1 MPDGRRPWTLTARG
15 ARRRALAALVAFFA
29 LPRRAL
35 AQPIMNPAPG
45 IDART
50 INTPQGALQSILKG
64 AAMRRGRVRLE
75 LPSAAENGHSVPM
88 IVRVDSPMSEADYVR
103 RIDLVSEKN
112 PVPLMASFFLGP
124 HLGRAE
130 VESRVRLNGTQR
142 VTALA
147 QLSDGSF
154 WFDAADIVVNESAC
168 LDGG

>member
-1 MPDGRRPWTLTARG
+1 LS
-15 ARRRALAALVAFFA
+15 ARRRFLGALLALLA

-35 AQPIMNPAPG
+35 AQPSVNPAPG

-50 INTPQGALQSILKG
+50 VNTPQGALQSILKG
-64 AAMRRGRVRLE
+64 ATMRRGRVRLE
-75 LPSAAENGHSVPM
+75 LPSIGENGHSVPM
-88 IVRVDSPMSEADYVR
+88 TVRVDSPMSEADYVR

-112 PVPLMASFFLGP
+112 PVALMATFFLGP
-124 HLGRAE
+124 HMSRAE

-154 WFDAADIVVNESAC
+154 WFDAADVVVNESAC

>member
-1 MPDGRRPWTLTARG
+1 MARMTPQG
-15 ARRRALAALVAFFA
+15 ARRRSLAALVALLA
-29 LPRRAL
+29 LPRRTL

-50 INTPQGALQSILKG
+50 INTPQGTLRSILKG
-64 AAMRRGRVRLE
+64 TEMRRGRVLLE
-75 LPSAAENGHSVPM
+75 LPPVAENGHSVPM
-88 IVRVDSPMSEADYVR
+88 TVRVDSPMSDADHVR

-112 PVPLMASFFLGP
+112 PVPLMATFFLGP
-124 HLGRAE
+124 HMGRAE
-130 VESRVRLNGTQR
+130 IESRVRLNGTQR
-142 VTALA
+142 VTAVA

>member
-1 MPDGRRPWTLTARG
+1 MDWLIARG
-15 ARRRALAALVAFFA
+15 ARRRALAALGA
-29 LPRRAL
+29 LFTLPLRAL
-35 AQPIMNPAPG
+35 AQPITNPAPG

-64 AAMRRGRVRLE
+64 AEMRRGRVRLE

-112 PVPLMASFFLGP
+112 PVPLMATFFLGP
-124 HLGRAE
+124 HMGRAE

>member
-1 MPDGRRPWTLTARG
+1 MARLTEHG
-15 ARRRALAALVAFFA
+15 MRRRSLAALVAALA

-35 AQPIMNPAPG
+35 AQPVVNPVPG

-64 AAMRRGRVRLE
+64 AEMRRGRVLLE
-75 LPSAAENGHSVPM
+75 LPSVADNGHSVPM
-88 IVRVDSPMSEADYVR
+88 TVRVDSPMSNADHVR
-103 RIDLVSEKN
+103 RIDLLSDKN

-124 HLGRAE
+124 HMGRAE
-130 VESRVRLNGTQR
+130 IESRVRLNGTQR
-142 VTALA
+142 VTAVA

-154 WFDAADIVVNESAC
+154 WFDAADIAVNESAC

>member
-1 MPDGRRPWTLTARG
+1 MSRLTAHG
-15 ARRRALAALVAFFA
+15 ARRRALAALIALFA

-35 AQPIMNPAPG
+35 AQAIMNPAPG

-50 INTPQGALQSILKG
+50 INTPQGVLQSILKG
-64 AAMRRGRVRLE
+64 ATIRRGRVRLE
-75 LPSAAENGHSVPM
+75 LPSIGENGHSVPM
-88 IVRVDSPMSEADYVR
+88 TVRVDSPMSEADYVR

-112 PVPLMASFFLGP
+112 PVPLMATFFLGP
-124 HLGRAE
+124 HMSRAE

>member
-1 MPDGRRPWTLTARG
+1 
-15 ARRRALAALVAFFA
+15 
-29 LPRRAL
+29 
-35 AQPIMNPAPG
+35 MNAAPG

-64 AAMRRGRVRLE
+64 AEMRRGRVRLD
-75 LPSAAENGHSVPM
+75 LPSVAENGHSVPM
-88 IVRVDSPMSEADYVR
+88 TVRVDSPMSDADYVR

-112 PVPLMASFFLGP
+112 PVPLMAAFFLGP
-124 HLGRAE
+124 HMGRAE
-130 VESRVRLNGTQR
+130 IESRVRLNGTQR
-142 VTALA
+142 VTAVA

>member
-1 MPDGRRPWTLTARG
+1 MARLTGHGRR
-15 ARRRALAALVAFFA
+15 RRSLVALVALIA

-35 AQPIMNPAPG
+35 AQPTMNPAPG

-50 INTPQGALQSILKG
+50 INTPQGALQAILKG

-75 LPSAAENGHSVPM
+75 LPSVADDGHSVPM
-88 IVRVDSPMSEADYVR
+88 IVRVDSPMSNADHVR

-112 PVPLMASFFLGP
+112 PVPHMATFFLGP
-124 HLGRAE
+124 HAGRAE
-130 VESRVRLNGTQR
+130 IESRVRLNGTQR
-142 VTALA
+142 VTAIA

-154 WFDAADIVVNESAC
+154 WFDEVDIVVNESAC

>member
-1 MPDGRRPWTLTARG
+1 MARLTEHG
-15 ARRRALAALVAFFA
+15 MRRRSLAAFVAMLA

-35 AQPIMNPAPG
+35 AQPVVNPVPG
-45 IDART
+45 VDART
-50 INTPQGALQSILKG
+50 INTQQGTLQSILKG

-75 LPSAAENGHSVPM
+75 LPSIGENGHSVPM
-88 IVRVDSPMSEADYVR
+88 TVRVDSPMSEADYVR

-124 HLGRAE
+124 HMGRAE

-147 QLSDGSF
+147 QLSDGTF

>member
-1 MPDGRRPWTLTARG
+1 MARLTEQG
-15 ARRRALAALVAFFA
+15 MRRRSLVALVAALA
-29 LPRRAL
+29 LPRWAL
-35 AQPIMNPAPG
+35 AQPTTNPAPG

-112 PVPLMASFFLGP
+112 PVPLMATLFLGP
-124 HLGRAE
+124 HMGRAE

-142 VTALA
+142 VTAVA

-154 WFDAADIVVNESAC
+154 WFDAADIAVNESAC

>member
-1 MPDGRRPWTLTARG
+1 VARLTEHG
-15 ARRRALAALVAFFA
+15 MRRRSLAALVAALA

-35 AQPIMNPAPG
+35 AQPVVNPVPG

-64 AAMRRGRVRLE
+64 AEMRRGRVLLE
-75 LPSAAENGHSVPM
+75 LPSIGENGHSVPM
-88 IVRVDSPMSEADYVR
+88 TVRVDSPMSEADYVR

-112 PVPLMASFFLGP
+112 PVPLMATFFLGP
-124 HLGRAE
+124 HMGRAE
-130 VESRVRLNGTQR
+130 IESRVRLNGNQR
-142 VTALA
+142 VTAVA

-154 WFDAADIVVNESAC
+154 WFDAADIAVNESAC